1 MLSYCLHTVISPIV
15 GDILPRGGR
24 AVADDYVVEGARVA
38 VVSYC
43 GAGGAAQ
50 LELVR
55 HRAVLDRAVTLN
67 ARQAF
72 FSGNIPSNSQ
82 THHL

>member
-1 MLSYCLHTVISPIV
+1 MLSYCLHTVVSPVV

-38 VVSYC
+38 VVSEG
-43 GAGGAAQ
+43 GAGGATQ

-55 HRAVLDRAVTLN
+55 HRAVLDRAVTLDK
-67 ARQAF
+67 
-72 FSGNIPSNSQ
+72 Q
-82 THHL
+82 TSMALCLQTRS

>member
-55 HRAVLDRAVTLN
+55 HRAVLDRAVTLD
-67 ARQAF
+67 
-72 FSGNIPSNSQ
+72 G
-82 THHL
+82 H

>member
-1 MLSYCLHTVISPIV
+1 MLSYCLHTVVSPVV
-15 GDILPRGGR
+15 GDIFPRGGR

-38 VVSYC
+38 VVSEG
-43 GAGGAAQ
+43 GADGAAQ

-67 ARQAF
+67 IDISVVA
-72 FSGNIPSNSQ
+72 
-82 THHL
+82 

>member
-1 MLSYCLHTVISPIV
+1 MFTYTPIV
-15 GDILPRGGR
+15 GDVLPRGGR

-38 VVSYC
+38 VVSEG

-55 HRAVLDRAVTLN
+55 HRAVLDRAVTLDK
-67 ARQAF
+67 
-72 FSGNIPSNSQ
+72 Q
-82 THHL
+82 TSMALCLQTRR